1 LGDNPTALFYFQFQ
15 RFAFLPACTTL
26 YNRMNE
32 KELFMHCCAYY
43 NLTGHEG
50 DPSFTVDVN
59 QFTFGR
65 GALNEV
71 GDHAKALGMKRV
83 AIMTDPTVAKLPV
96 LAQVKNKLAAAGVD
110 AVVYAECSVEPT
122 DASFQAAGVFAREGK
137 FDGFI
142 SLGGGSVM
150 DTTKAANLLA
160 TYPDDFL
167 AYVNAPIGQ
176 GKAVPGALKP
186 HIACPTTVGTG
197 SEVTGV
203 AIFYLSAMQA
213 KTGMISRYLLPSR
226 ALIDP
231 DVAKTLPAGVIAANG
246 FDAISHSLEAYTAR
260 AHSTRPA
267 AANGALRPMN
277 QGANMWSDMGAR
289 EALRLL
295 GLYLERAVTD
305 ASDDEAREKVMFA
318 ATVAGMTFS
327 NTGCHLPH
335 GMSYAVGGLIQSANK
350 DFKAPIGYPQ
360 TSAMVPHGMAVVLT
374 APSVYRFTGCACPE
388 RHLEAARALGADTT
402 GAIPDD
408 AGEIVAK
415 RLIGIM
421 QRVKYPNGLRD
432 VGYTEA
438 DAPALA
444 ERAWPQKR
452 VIDNAPR
459 LTKKEDLE
467 AIFRASMRYW

>member
-1 LGDNPTALFYFQFQ
+1 
-15 RFAFLPACTTL
+15 
-26 YNRMNE
+26 
-32 KELFMHCCAYY
+32 MHCCDYY
-43 NLTGHEG
+43 NLAGHTG
-50 DPSFTVDVN
+50 DPAFTIDVN
-59 QFTFGR
+59 RFTFGA
-65 GALNEV
+65 GCLDEV
-71 GDHAKALGMKRV
+71 GDHARALGMKRV
-83 AIMTDPTVAKLPV
+83 ALMTDKTVVQLPFFEHV
-96 LAQVKNKLAAAGVD
+96 KAQICAAGID
-110 AVVYAECSVEPT
+110 CVVYDECAVEPT
-122 DASFQAAGVFAREGK
+122 DASFQAAGAFALAGN

-150 DTTKAANLLA
+150 DTAKAANLLA
-160 TYPDDFL
+160 TYPDEFL

-203 AIFYLSAMQA
+203 AIFYLTPMQA
-213 KTGMISRYLLPSR
+213 KTGMISRHLLPSH

-231 DVAKTLPAGVIAANG
+231 NVSATLPSGVIAANG
-246 FDAISHSLEAYTAR
+246 FDAISHALEAYTAR
-260 AHSTRPA
+260 AHSTRAA

-289 EALRLL
+289 ESLRLL
-295 GLYLERAVTD
+295 GLYLERAAND
-305 ASDDEAREKVMFA
+305 ASDAEARKNVMFA
-318 ATVAGMTFS
+318 ALVAGMTFS

-335 GMSYAVGGLIQSANK
+335 GMSYAVSGLVERVNK
-350 DFKAPIGYPQ
+350 DFKAPLGYPQ
-360 TSAMVPHGMAVVLT
+360 AKAMVPHGMAVVLT

-388 RHLEAARALGADTT
+388 RHLEAAGALGADTR
-402 GAIPDD
+402 GAVADD

-415 RLIGIM
+415 RLIAMM
-421 QRVKYPNGLRD
+421 QRVQYPNGLQA

-438 DAPALA
+438 DAAALA

-459 LTKKEDLE
+459 QTQKADLE

>member
-1 LGDNPTALFYFQFQ
+1 
-15 RFAFLPACTTL
+15 
-26 YNRMNE
+26 
-32 KELFMHCCAYY
+32 MHCCDYF
-43 NLTGHEG
+43 NLTGHTG
-50 DPSFTVDVN
+50 DPAFTIEIN
-59 QFTFGR
+59 QFTFGA
-65 GALNEV
+65 GCLDEV
-71 GDHAKALGMKRV
+71 GDHAKALGMTRV
-83 AIMTDPTVAKLPV
+83 ALFTDKAVAKLPYV
-96 LAQVKNKLAAAGVD
+96 SQVKAKILAAGIACEVFD
-110 AVVYAECSVEPT
+110 ECAVEPT
-122 DASFQAAGVFAREGK
+122 DASFQAAGMFAREGK
-137 FDGFI
+137 FDGFV

-186 HIACPTTVGTG
+186 HIACPTTIGTG

-203 AIFYLSAMQA
+203 AIFYLAAMQA
-213 KTGMISRYLLPSR
+213 KTGMISRHLIPDR

-231 DVAKTLPAGVIAANG
+231 NVADTLPAGVIAANG
-246 FDAISHSLEAYTAR
+246 FDAISHALEAYTAR
-260 AHSTRPA
+260 AHSTRPR

-289 EALRLL
+289 ESLRLL
-295 GLYLERAVTD
+295 GLYLERAVND
-305 ASDDEAREKVMFA
+305 ASDKAAREKVMFA
-318 ATVAGMTFS
+318 AMVAGMTFS

-335 GMSYAVGGLIQSANK
+335 GMSYAVGGLIQSVNK
-350 DFKAPIGYPQ
+350 DFKAPLGYPQ
-360 TSAMVPHGMAVVLT
+360 QSAMVPHGMAVVLT

-388 RHLEAARALGADTT
+388 RHLEAARALGAET
-402 GAIPDD
+402 GGALPDD

-421 QRVKYPNGLRD
+421 QRVNYPNGLSA
-432 VGYTEA
+432 VGYREA
-438 DAPALA
+438 DAGALA

-459 LTKKEDLE
+459 TTRKEDLE
-467 AIFRASMRYW
+467 AIFRASMKYW